1 MFLVDYNFFIF
12 YNAIDCKDMSKKP
25 VKTLDDIARLAKVS
39 KSTVSRALSDSPL
52 LSSATKSRIQKIAR
66 EHHFS
71 INASARNL
79 RVRQS
84 HTIAFITP
92 DEKAKFF
99 SPESQFGFEILGGIG
114 NELRSLGYDLL
125 IANVN
130 PNDPASISSYF
141 RSGRVDGFILLTTHT
156 SQSIID
162 TLIELG
168 APFIVWG
175 VPMAGFD
182 YCSVTGDNITG
193 GMLATQH
200 LIQLGRQRIAFL
212 GGLSDDLT
220 VQHRYQGYETALQAD
235 GRRVAA
241 KRVIYGD
248 YSYASGLDA
257 MQRLLKQSPDLDAVF
272 VNSDLMA
279 IAAIKVILES
289 GRRVP
294 EDVAVVG
301 YDDVSIAI
309 YNNLPLTT
317 IRQNIPSAGSLLAQN
332 LIHYIK
338 TGEVTNVTTT
348 VELVIRKSA

>member
-1 MFLVDYNFFIF
+1 
-12 YNAIDCKDMSKKP
+12 MSKKSIQ
-25 VKTLDDIARLAKVS
+25 TLDDIARLAKVS
-39 KSTVSRALSDSPL
+39 KSTVSRALNDSPL
-52 LSSATKSRIQKIAR
+52 LNQKTKDRIQALAKK
-66 EHHFS
+66 HNVS
-71 INASARNL
+71 INVSARNL

-84 HTIAFITP
+84 HTIAIVTP
-92 DEKAKFF
+92 GLEKKFF
-99 SPESQFGFEILGGIG
+99 SPESLFGFEILGGIG

-125 IANVN
+125 IANIDS
-130 PNDPASISSYF
+130 NDLKSINSYF
-141 RSGRVDGFILLTTHT
+141 GSGRVDGFIVVTPYTN
-156 SQSIID
+156 QAMIEKM
-162 TLIELG
+162 IELG
-168 APFIVWG
+168 APFIAWG
-175 VPMAGFD
+175 VPMAGFN

-212 GGLSDDLT
+212 GGLSNDLT
-220 VQHRYQGYETALQAD
+220 VHHRYQGYENALRSAWQK
-235 GRRVAA
+235 VIA
-241 KRVIYGD
+241 KLVVYGD

-301 YDDVSIAI
+301 YDDVSIAM

-317 IRQNIPSAGSLLAQN
+317 IRQNVPMAGQLLAQN
-332 LIHYIK
+332 LIRYIK
-338 TGEVTNVTTT
+338 TGEVTNVTTS

>member
-1 MFLVDYNFFIF
+1 
-12 YNAIDCKDMSKKP
+12 MSKKP

-39 KSTVSRALSDSPL
+39 KSTVSRALNDSPL
-52 LSSATKSRIQKIAR
+52 LSQETKRRIQTLAQK
-66 EHHFS
+66 HNFS
-71 INASARNL
+71 VNVSARNL

-84 HTIAFITP
+84 HTIAFVTP
-92 DEKAKFF
+92 DCEPYFF
-99 SPESQFGFEILGGIG
+99 SPESLFSFEILGGVG

-130 PNDPASISSYF
+130 PLNPTSINSYF
-141 RSGRVDGFILLTTHT
+141 DSARVDGFVVLTSHT
-156 SQSIID
+156 SQ
-162 TLIELG
+162 TTIEKFIEVG
-168 APFIVWG
+168 APFIMWG
-175 VPMAGFD
+175 VPMPNFRH
-182 YCSVTGDNITG
+182 CSVSGDNITG

-200 LIQLGRQRIAFL
+200 LIQLGRQQVAFL
-212 GGLSDDLT
+212 GGLSADLT
-220 VQHRYQGYETALQAD
+220 VQHRYEGYENALKAA
-235 GRRVAA
+235 GRKVVLKRVA
-241 KRVIYGD
+241 YGD

-301 YDDVSIAI
+301 YDDVSIAA

-317 IRQNIPSAGSLLAQN
+317 IRQNVPLAGQLLAQN
-332 LIHYIK
+332 LIRYIK
-338 TGEVTNVTTT
+338 TGEVTNVTTP

>member
-1 MFLVDYNFFIF
+1 M
-12 YNAIDCKDMSKKP
+12 
-25 VKTLDDIARLAKVS
+25 
-39 KSTVSRALSDSPL
+39 
-52 LSSATKSRIQKIAR
+52 
-66 EHHFS
+66 
-71 INASARNL
+71 
-79 RVRQS
+79 
-84 HTIAFITP
+84 
-92 DEKAKFF
+92 
-99 SPESQFGFEILGGIG
+99 
-114 NELRSLGYDLL
+114 
-125 IANVN
+125 
-130 PNDPASISSYF
+130 
-141 RSGRVDGFILLTTHT
+141 DGFILLTTHT
-156 SQSIID
+156 SESIID

-338 TGEVTNVTTT
+338 TREVTNVTTT
-348 VELVIRKSA
+348 VELVVRKSA

>member
-1 MFLVDYNFFIF
+1 
-12 YNAIDCKDMSKKP
+12 MSKKT

-39 KSTVSRALSDSPL
+39 KATVSRALNDSPL
-52 LSSATKSRIQKIAR
+52 ISQKTKDRIQKLAR
-66 EHHFS
+66 DHHFS

-92 DEKAKFF
+92 DCEPNFF
-99 SPESQFGFEILGGIG
+99 SPESMFGFEILGGIG

-130 PNDPASISSYF
+130 PLDTTSINSYF
-141 RSGRVDGFILLTTHT
+141 GSGRVDGFIVLSSQT
-156 SQSIID
+156 SQSIIEK
-162 TLIELG
+162 LIDLN
-168 APFIVWG
+168 APFITWG
-175 VPMAGFD
+175 IPMAGFN

-200 LIQLGRQRIAFL
+200 LIQLNRQRVSFL
-212 GGLSDDLT
+212 GGPPDDLS
-220 VQHRYQGYETALQAD
+220 VQHRYQGYETALQEA
-235 GRRVAA
+235 GRRVVP
-241 KRVIYGD
+241 KRIAYGD

-257 MQRLLKQSPDLDAVF
+257 MKSLLKQAPDLDAVF

-301 YDDVSIAI
+301 YDDVSIAL

-317 IRQNIPSAGSLLAQN
+317 IRQNVPLAGRLLAQN
-332 LIHYIK
+332 LIRYIK
-338 TGEVTNVTTT
+338 TGEITNVTTS

>member
-1 MFLVDYNFFIF
+1 
-12 YNAIDCKDMSKKP
+12 MSKKSIQ
-25 VKTLDDIARLAKVS
+25 TLDDIARLAKVS
-39 KSTVSRALSDSPL
+39 KSTVSRALNDSPL
-52 LSSATKSRIQKIAR
+52 LNQKTKDRIQALAKK
-66 EHHFS
+66 HNVS
-71 INASARNL
+71 INVSARNL

-84 HTIAFITP
+84 HTIAIVTP
-92 DEKAKFF
+92 GLEKKFF
-99 SPESQFGFEILGGIG
+99 SPESLFGFEILGGIG

-125 IANVN
+125 IANIDST
-130 PNDPASISSYF
+130 DPKSINSYF
-141 RSGRVDGFILLTTHT
+141 GSGRVDGFIVVTPYTN
-156 SQSIID
+156 QAMIEKM
-162 TLIELG
+162 IELG

-220 VQHRYQGYETALQAD
+220 VQHRYQGYENALKAA
-235 GRRVAA
+235 GRRTLSKLIA
-241 KRVIYGD
+241 YGD

-301 YDDVSIAI
+301 YDDVSIAL

-317 IRQNIPSAGSLLAQN
+317 IRQNVPLAGQLLAQN
-332 LIHYIK
+332 LIRYIK
-338 TGEVTNVTTT
+338 TGEVSHVTTS
-348 VELVIRKSA
+348 VELVVRKSA